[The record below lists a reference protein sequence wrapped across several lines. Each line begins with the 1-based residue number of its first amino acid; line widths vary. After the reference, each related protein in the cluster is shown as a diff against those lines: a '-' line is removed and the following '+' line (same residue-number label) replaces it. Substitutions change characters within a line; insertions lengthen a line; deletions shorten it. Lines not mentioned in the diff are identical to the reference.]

1 MTELELNE
9 QIARLQTSGDP
20 DAKRRIKNLQD
31 FYEKQEQ
38 QKAQHAAQNQQ
49 RAEAQ
54 LKERARRAFLH
65 NPASTPEEFE
75 AAWPQMKQKMLIDE
89 AIKVESVIRA
99 QQGAHTRGAF

>member
-9 QIARLQTSGDP
+9 KIARLQTSGDP
-20 DAKRRIKNLQD
+20 DAARRIKILRDHFQR
-31 FYEKQEQ
+31 QEQ
-38 QKAQHAAQNQQ
+38 EQTARAAEVQQ

-99 QQGAHTRGAF
+99 QQGAHTRAAF

>member
-1 MTELELNE
+1 MTKLELDE
-9 QIARLQTSGDP
+9 KVSRLEASGGA
-20 DAKRRIKNLQD
+20 DAASRIKILQD
-31 FYEKQEQ
+31 FYERQEQ

-75 AAWPQMKQKMLIDE
+75 AAWPKMKQKMLIDE
-89 AIKVESVIRA
+89 ALKREAIARA
-99 QQGAHTRGAF
+99 QQGAAIHEAF